1 MPVSIQHE
9 ELMMLRKYTLQSVL
23 LAMLLLSCGSAMA
36 QTKPPAGEKQKA
48 VAGVKPNDALS
59 DGTFRLL
66 WSKLNVDLRSVVTGA
81 PYSAVAVMEHTQTL
95 SDGNQIIRKSESAY
109 YRDSEGRIRTEQKLD
124 NLGVWAATGN
134 APQLIM
140 IADPVARRSYTL
152 DPGNRTGRV
161 DPYAAAP
168 EAPKNGQEAKKA
180 VGAAASKPPTQA
192 TPPKLGAEA
201 LKASPATDSDALIKQ
216 PTLRKES
223 YDERTKQ
230 ESLGKR
236 IIEGVEVEGTRTTRT
251 IPAGEIG
258 NTRPIQIVDE
268 SWYSSELH
276 LRIMIL
282 HRDPRSGESTFRL
295 TNINRSEPARTLFEV
310 PPDYRMVEGVAS
322 P

>member
-1 MPVSIQHE
+1 M
-9 ELMMLRKYTLQSVL
+9 L
-23 LAMLLLSCGSAMA
+23 LALLLLSYEQVGGQMGGQVMA
-36 QTKPPAGEKQKA
+36 QQKPPAGEKQS
-48 VAGVKPNDALS
+48 KPNDALS

-109 YRDSEGRIRTEQKLD
+109 CRDSEGRIRTEQKLD
-124 NLGVWAATGN
+124 NLGNWSATGN

-168 EAPKNGQEAKKA
+168 EAPKNEQEIKKG
-180 VGAAASKPPTQA
+180 VNPAAAKPPAQAA
-192 TPPKLGAEA
+192 TPAQAASPKLAAEA
-201 LKASPATDSDALIKQ
+201 QLKGSAATDSG
-216 PTLRKES
+216 
-223 YDERTKQ
+223 ERTKQ
-230 ESLGKR
+230 ESLGKQV
-236 IIEGVEVEGTRTTRT
+236 IEGVEVEGTRTTRT

-268 SWYSSELH
+268 SWYSPELH
-276 LRIMIL
+276 LRITIV

-310 PPDYRMVEGVAS
+310 PPDYRLVEGVAS
-322 P
+322 PSKKGGSP

>member
-1 MPVSIQHE
+1 
-9 ELMMLRKYTLQSVL
+9 MLRKYSLRSVL
-23 LAMLLLSCGSAMA
+23 VTLLLLSYWEAGWQVTGPVMA
-36 QTKPPAGEKQKA
+36 QQKPPAGEKQKSGA
-48 VAGVKPNDALS
+48 EVKPNDALS

-66 WSKLNVDLRSVVTGA
+66 WSKLNVDFRSVVTGA

-95 SDGNQIIRKSESAY
+95 SDGNQIIRKSQSAY
-109 YRDSEGRIRTEQKLD
+109 WRDSEGRIRTEQKLD
-124 NLGVWAATGN
+124 NLGNWSATGN
-134 APQLIM
+134 APQLVM

-168 EAPKNGQEAKKA
+168 KNEQEIKKGVNA
-180 VGAAASKPPTQA
+180 VPAKPPA
-192 TPPKLGAEA
+192 KAAPPKLAA
-201 LKASPATDSDALIKQ
+201 KAQIKSSAATDPEALIKQ
-216 PTLRKES
+216 PTPPRAS
-223 YDERTKQ
+223 FDERTKQ
-230 ESLGKR
+230 ESLGKQL
-236 IIEGVEVEGTRTTRT
+236 IEGVEVEGTRTTRT

-268 SWYSSELH
+268 SWYSPELH

-295 TNINRSEPARTLFEV
+295 TNIKRSEPARTLFEV
-310 PPDYRMVEGVAS
+310 PPDYRLVGGGAS